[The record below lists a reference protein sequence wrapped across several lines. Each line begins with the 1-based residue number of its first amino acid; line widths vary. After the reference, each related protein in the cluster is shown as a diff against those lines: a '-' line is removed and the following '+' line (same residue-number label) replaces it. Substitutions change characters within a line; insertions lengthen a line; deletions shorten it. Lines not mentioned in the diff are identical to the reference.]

1 MRESPLRR
9 ADRESRKKNLSQS
22 SLWAIPLGGLGEF
35 GMNMLAL
42 RSGDDI
48 IVIDAGLMFPEQELL
63 GVDIVIPDITY
74 LKQNKRMVRAI
85 VLTHAH
91 EDHIGALPYIL
102 RDLNVPVYGTQ
113 FTLALVRKRLEEHA
127 LLDDATL
134 REVTPGQIIRIEP
147 FQIEF
152 LHVTHSTIDCVAL
165 AIRTPVG
172 VIIHTGDFKIDP
184 TPVDGKPFDLHAFA
198 RYGQEG
204 VLALFSD
211 STNVERPGFTPSER
225 AVVVRLEELFRA
237 APEKVVVSCFSSSI
251 HRIQQVI
258 DIACVVGRKIGIVG
272 RSMVNN
278 IEIAHGLGKLR
289 IPDGS
294 VVRPQDIRGFDP
306 KRLVV
311 LASGTQAEPMSAL
324 SRIAVDNHRL
334 LSIAQNDTVIL
345 SARLIPGNE
354 KAIFRMIDHLFRRR
368 VLVYYE
374 GGRAAPIH
382 VSGHASQE
390 EMKILLQLV
399 RPKYFVPVH
408 GEYRQLF
415 RHAALAEQVGAV
427 SGQIFLMESGQPIEF
442 TADGGAFRREPVTAG
457 RVMVDSGSLE
467 EIQDVVIRDRR
478 NLAEDG
484 VVVPIIAIDKH
495 TGRIE
500 TPPEIVTRGFLPN
513 EEGHEILARAREV
526 ILRTIDQSTPEEK
539 TDWSVIKEKI
549 RVDLKRFLNKQTAK
563 RPLILPVIL
572 EV

>member
-1 MRESPLRR
+1 MASTTP
-9 ADRESRKKNLSQS
+9 

-35 GMNMLAL
+35 GMNMMAL

-74 LKQNKRMVRAI
+74 LKQNKSKVRAI
-85 VLTHAH
+85 VLTHGH
-91 EDHIGALPYIL
+91 EDHIGAIPYIL
-102 RDLNVPVYGTQ
+102 GDLNVPVYGTQ
-113 FTLALVRKRLEEHA
+113 FTLALVRKKLEEHA
-127 LLDDATL
+127 LLDAATL
-134 REVTPGQIIRIEP
+134 NEVAPGETSKIGP
-147 FQIEF
+147 FEVEYV
-152 LHVTHSTIDCVAL
+152 HVTHSTVDCVAL

-172 VIIHTGDFKIDP
+172 VIIHTGDYKMDP

-204 VLALFSD
+204 VLALFAD
-211 STNVERPGFTPSER
+211 STNVERVGFTPSER
-225 AVVVRLEELFRA
+225 AVMVRMEELFRA
-237 APEKVVVSCFSSSI
+237 APEKIVFSCFSSSI

-258 DIACVVGRKIGIVG
+258 DLARSLGRKVGFVG
-272 RSMVNN
+272 RSMVDN
-278 IEIAHGLGKLR
+278 IEIAHALGRLR
-289 IPDGS
+289 VPDGS
-294 VVRPQDIRGFDP
+294 MVRPQDLRTFDP
-306 KRLVV
+306 KKLVV

-334 LSIAQNDTVIL
+334 MSIAENDTVIL
-345 SARLIPGNE
+345 SARIIPGNE

-374 GGRAAPIH
+374 GGRNAPIH

-399 RPKYFVPVH
+399 RPKYFVPLH
-408 GEYRQLF
+408 GEFRQLF
-415 RHAALAEQVGAV
+415 QQAALAEQVGAV
-427 SGQIFLMESGQPIEF
+427 SGEIFLLESGQPLEF
-442 TADGGAFRREPVTAG
+442 TADGQAHRREAVPAG

-467 EIQDVVIRDRR
+467 EIEDVVVRDRKH
-478 NLAEDG
+478 LSEDG

-500 TPPEIVTRGFLPN
+500 VPPEIVTRGFLPSDN
-513 EEGHEILARAREV
+513 GHEILSRARDV
-526 ILRTIDQSTPEEK
+526 VLKTIEESSPEEK
-539 TDWSVIKEKI
+539 MDWSVIKEKI
-549 RVDLKRFLNKQTAK
+549 RVDLKRYLNKQTAK

>member
-1 MRESPLRR
+1 
-9 ADRESRKKNLSQS
+9 LSTP

-42 RSGDDI
+42 RCGDDM

-74 LKQNKRMVRAI
+74 LKQNKHMLRAI
-85 VLTHAH
+85 VLTHGH
-91 EDHIGALPYIL
+91 EDHIGAMPYIL
-102 RDLNVPVYGTQ
+102 GDLDVPVYGTQ
-113 FTLALVRKRLEEHA
+113 FTLALVRRRLEEHA
-127 LLDDATL
+127 LLDTARL
-134 REVTPGQIIRIEP
+134 RQIAPGETTEIGPFKIEY
-147 FQIEF
+147 

-172 VIIHTGDFKIDP
+172 TIIHTGDYKIDP

-198 RYGQEG
+198 RYGQQG

-237 APEKVVVSCFSSSI
+237 APAKVVVSCFSSSI

-258 DIACVVGRKIGIVG
+258 DIARSVGRKVGFVG
-272 RSMVNN
+272 RSMVDN
-278 IEIAHGLGKLR
+278 IEIAHALGKLR
-289 IPDGS
+289 VPDGS
-294 VVRPQDIRGFDP
+294 VVRPQDLRTFDAR
-306 KRLVV
+306 KLVI

-334 LSIAQNDTVIL
+334 LSLGENDTVIL
-345 SARLIPGNE
+345 SARIIPGNE

-374 GGRAAPIH
+374 SGRNAPIH

-399 RPKYFVPVH
+399 RPKYFVPLH

-415 RHAALAEQVGAV
+415 QHAALAEQVGAV
-427 SGQIFLMESGQPIEF
+427 TGQVLLLETGRPVEF
-442 TADGGAFRREPVTAG
+442 TPDGRAYPREAVPAG

-467 EIQDVVIRDRR
+467 EVGEVVIRDRKH
-478 NLAEDG
+478 LSEDG
-484 VVVPIIAIDKH
+484 VVVPILVIDKH
-495 TGRIE
+495 TGEIE
-500 TPPEIVTRGFLPN
+500 LSPEIVTRGFLPA
-513 EEGHEILARAREV
+513 EDGQETLAKARDV
-526 ILRTIDQSTPEEK
+526 ILKTVELSSDEEK
-539 TDWSVIKEKI
+539 MDWSVIKEKI
-549 RVDLKRFLNKQTAK
+549 RVDLKRYLNKHTAK

>member
-1 MRESPLRR
+1 
-9 ADRESRKKNLSQS
+9 
-22 SLWAIPLGGLGEF
+22 
-35 GMNMLAL
+35 MNMMAL

-63 GVDIVIPDITY
+63 GVDIVIPDISY

-91 EDHIGALPYIL
+91 EDHIGAIPYIL
-102 RDLNVPVYGTQ
+102 RDLNVPIYGTE
-113 FTLALVRKRLEEHA
+113 FTLALVRKRLEEHG
-127 LLDDATL
+127 LLEEATL
-134 REVTPGQIIRIEP
+134 RQVAPGQIVRIEP

-211 STNVERPGFTPSER
+211 STNIERPGFTPSER

-258 DIACVVGRKIGIVG
+258 DIARIVGRKIGFVG
-272 RSMVNN
+272 RSMVTN
-278 IEIAHGLGKLR
+278 IEIAHELGKLR

-294 VVRPQDIRGFDP
+294 VVRPQDVRTFDP

-334 LSIAQNDTVIL
+334 LSIAENDTVIL
-345 SARLIPGNE
+345 SARIIPGNE

-390 EMKILLQLV
+390 EIKILLQLV
-399 RPKYFVPVH
+399 RPKYFVPIH

-442 TADGGAFRREPVTAG
+442 TADGGAYRREPVTAG

-467 EIQDVVIRDRR
+467 EIEDVVIRDRR
-478 NLAEDG
+478 HLAEDG

-495 TGRIE
+495 SGRIE
-500 TPPEIVTRGFLPN
+500 TPPEIVTRGFLPS
-513 EEGHEILARAREV
+513 EDGQEILARAREV
-526 ILRTIDQSTPEEK
+526 VLRTMDQSTPEEK

-549 RVDLKRFLNKQTAK
+549 RVDLKRYLNKQTAK

>member
-1 MRESPLRR
+1 M
-9 ADRESRKKNLSQS
+9 
-22 SLWAIPLGGLGEF
+22 WAIPLGGLGEF

-42 RSGDDI
+42 RTGDDI

-91 EDHIGALPYIL
+91 EDHIGAIPYIL
-102 RDLNVPVYGTQ
+102 GDLNVPIYGTQ
-113 FTLALVRKRLEEHA
+113 FTMALVRKKLEEHG
-127 LLDDATL
+127 LLDSAKLHEVSPGDTTTL
-134 REVTPGQIIRIEP
+134 GP
-147 FQIEF
+147 FQIEY
-152 LHVTHSTIDCVAL
+152 LRVTHSTIDCVAL
-165 AIRTPVG
+165 AVRTPVG

-198 RYGQEG
+198 RYGAEG

-237 APEKVVVSCFSSSI
+237 APERVVVSCFSSSI

-258 DIACVVGRKIGIVG
+258 DVARVVGRKIGVVG
-272 RSMVNN
+272 RSMVDN

-294 VVRPQDIRGFDP
+294 MVRPQDIRGFDRR
-306 KRLVV
+306 KLVV

-324 SRIAVDNHRL
+324 SRVSVDNHRL
-334 LSIAQNDTVIL
+334 MSIAENDTVIL
-345 SARLIPGNE
+345 SSRLIPGNE
-354 KAIFRMIDHLFRRR
+354 KAIFRMIDHFFRRR

-374 GGRAAPIH
+374 GGRSAPIH

-399 RPKYFVPVH
+399 RPKYFVPLH
-408 GEYRQLF
+408 GEYRHLF

-427 SGQIFLMESGQPIEF
+427 SGEIFLLESGHPVEF
-442 TADGGAFRREPVTAG
+442 TADGSAYRREPVAAG
-457 RVMVDSGSLE
+457 RVCVDSGSLE
-467 EIQDVVIRDRR
+467 EIEDVVIRDRR
-478 NLAEDG
+478 HLSEDG
-484 VVVPIIAIDKH
+484 VVVPIVAIDKH
-495 TGRIE
+495 TGLIE
-500 TPPEIVTRGFLPN
+500 TPPEIVTRGFLPS
-513 EEGHEILARAREV
+513 EDGQQILAKAREV
-526 ILRTIDQSTPEEK
+526 ILRTIEQSTPEEK
-539 TDWSVIKEKI
+539 MDWSVIKEKI
-549 RVDLKRFLNKQTAK
+549 RVELKRYLNKQTSK

>member
-1 MRESPLRR
+1 M
-9 ADRESRKKNLSQS
+9 
-22 SLWAIPLGGLGEF
+22 WAIPLGGLGEF
-35 GMNMLAL
+35 GMNMMAL

-91 EDHIGALPYIL
+91 EDHIGAIPYIL

-113 FTLALVRKRLEEHA
+113 FTLALVRKRLEEHG

-134 REVTPGQIIRIEP
+134 REVAPGQIIRIEP

-237 APEKVVVSCFSSSI
+237 APEKVVVSCFSSSV

-258 DIACVVGRKIGIVG
+258 DIARVVGRKIGIVG

-294 VVRPQDIRGFDP
+294 VVRPQDIRTFDP
-306 KRLVV
+306 KKLVV

-334 LSIAQNDTVIL
+334 LSIAENDTVIL

-442 TADGGAFRREPVTAG
+442 TADGGAYRREPVTAG

-467 EIQDVVIRDRR
+467 EIQDVVIRDRQH
-478 NLAEDG
+478 LAEDG
-484 VVVPIIAIDKH
+484 VVVTIIAIDKH

-513 EEGHEILARAREV
+513 EDGQEILARAREV
-526 ILRTIDQSTPEEK
+526 ILKTIEQSTPEEK

>member
-1 MRESPLRR
+1 
-9 ADRESRKKNLSQS
+9 
-22 SLWAIPLGGLGEF
+22 LWAIPLGGLGEF

-91 EDHIGALPYIL
+91 EDHIGAIPYIL
-102 RDLNVPVYGTQ
+102 RDLNVPIYGTT
-113 FTLALVRKRLEEHA
+113 FTLAILRKKLEEHA
-127 LLDDATL
+127 LLDEAKL
-134 REVTPGQIIRIEP
+134 IEVAPGQTTALGPFEIEY
-147 FQIEF
+147 

-165 AIRTPVG
+165 AVRTPVG

-184 TPVDGKPFDLHAFA
+184 TPVDGKPFDMHAFA

-225 AVVVRLEELFRA
+225 AVCVRLEELFRA
-237 APEKVVVSCFSSSI
+237 APQKVIVSCFSSSI

-258 DIACVVGRKIGIVG
+258 DIARQVGKKIGIVG
-272 RSMVNN
+272 RSMVDN
-278 IEIAHGLGKLR
+278 IEIAHGLDKLH

-294 VVRPQDIRGFDP
+294 VVRPQDLRGYDP

-311 LASGTQAEPMSAL
+311 LASGTQAEPLSAL

-334 LSIAQNDTVIL
+334 ISIGENDTVIL

-374 GGRAAPIH
+374 GGRSAPIH

-399 RPKYFVPVH
+399 KPKYFIPLH

-415 RHAALAEQVGAV
+415 RHAALAEQLGAV
-427 SGQIFLMESGQPIEF
+427 SGQVLLVESGQPIEF
-442 TADGGAFRREPVTAG
+442 TRDGGAHRREPVTAG
-457 RVMVDSGSLE
+457 RVLVDSGSLE
-467 EIQDVVIRDRR
+467 EIEEVVIRDRR
-478 NLAEDG
+478 HLAEDG

-495 TGRIE
+495 TGLME
-500 TPPEIVTRGFLPN
+500 TSPEIVTRGFLPS
-513 EEGHEILARAREV
+513 EDGTEILTKAREV
-526 ILRTIDQSTPEEK
+526 ILRTVEQSSPEEK
-539 TDWSVIKEKI
+539 MDWSVIKEKI
-549 RVDLKRFLNKQTAK
+549 RADLKRYLNKQTSK

>member
-1 MRESPLRR
+1 
-9 ADRESRKKNLSQS
+9 
-22 SLWAIPLGGLGEF
+22 LWAIPLGGLGEF

-42 RSGDDI
+42 RFGDEI

-74 LKQNKRMVRAI
+74 LKQNKRMVKAI

-91 EDHIGALPYIL
+91 EDHIGSIPYIL
-102 RDLNVPVYGTQ
+102 PELNVPIYGTQ
-113 FTLALVRKRLEEHA
+113 FTLAIVKKKLEEHG
-127 LLDDATL
+127 LLESAKLTEIAAGDT
-134 REVTPGQIIRIEP
+134 TSIGPFTIEY
-147 FQIEF
+147 
-152 LHVTHSTIDCVAL
+152 LHVTHSTVDCVAL
-165 AIRTPVG
+165 AVRTPVG

-198 RYGQEG
+198 RYGQAG

-225 AVVVRLEELFRA
+225 AVIVRLEELFRA
-237 APEKVVVSCFSSSI
+237 APKKVVVSCFSSSV

-258 DIACVVGRKIGIVG
+258 DIARMVGRKVGFVG
-272 RSMVNN
+272 RSMVDNV
-278 IEIAHGLGKLR
+278 EIAHGLGKLR

-294 VVRPQDIRGFDP
+294 VVRPQDIKTYDP
-306 KRLVV
+306 HKLVV
-311 LASGTQAEPMSAL
+311 LASGTQAEPLSAL

-334 LSIAQNDTVIL
+334 MNITENDTVIL
-345 SARLIPGNE
+345 SARIIPGNE
-354 KAIFRMIDHLFRRR
+354 KNIFRMIDHLFRRR

-374 GGRAAPIH
+374 SGRSAPIH

-399 RPKYFVPVH
+399 KPKYFIPVH

-415 RHAALAEQVGAV
+415 RHAALAEQLGAVGAE
-427 SGQIFLMESGQPIEF
+427 IFLIESGQPIEF
-442 TADGGAFRREPVTAG
+442 TVDGNARKREPVTAG
-457 RVMVDSGSLE
+457 RVCVDSGSLE
-467 EIQDVVIRDRR
+467 EIEDVVIRDRR
-478 NLAEDG
+478 HLSEDG
-484 VVVPIIAIDKH
+484 VVVPIIAINKH
-495 TGRIE
+495 TGRMEIA
-500 TPPEIVTRGFLPN
+500 PEIVTRGFLPS
-513 EEGHEILARAREV
+513 EDGAEILSQARDV
-526 ILRTIDQSTPEEK
+526 ILRTVEQSSQEEK

-549 RVDLKRFLNKQTAK
+549 RADLKRFLNKQTSK

>member
-1 MRESPLRR
+1 
-9 ADRESRKKNLSQS
+9 
-22 SLWAIPLGGLGEF
+22 
-35 GMNMLAL
+35 MNMLAL

-63 GVDIVIPDITY
+63 GVDVVIPDITY
-74 LKQNKRMVRAI
+74 LKQNRHMVRAI
-85 VLTHAH
+85 VLTHGH
-91 EDHIGALPYIL
+91 EDHIGAIPYIL
-102 RDLNVPVYGTQ
+102 GDLNVPVYGTQ
-113 FTLALVRKRLEEHA
+113 FTLALVRRRLEERG
-127 LLDDATL
+127 LLEAAKL
-134 REVTPGQIIRIEP
+134 HEVTPGQIIRIEP

-237 APEKVVVSCFSSSI
+237 APQKVLVSCFSSSI

-258 DIACVVGRKIGIVG
+258 DIAGIVGRKVGIVG
-272 RSMVNN
+272 RSMVTNV
-278 IEIAHGLGKLR
+278 EIAHGLGKLR
-289 IPDGS
+289 IPDGMI
-294 VVRPQDIRGFDP
+294 VRPQDIRSFDA

-311 LASGTQAEPMSAL
+311 LASGTQAEPMSSL

-334 LSIAQNDTVIL
+334 LSIGHDDTVIL
-345 SARLIPGNE
+345 SARIIPGNE
-354 KAIFRMIDHLFRRR
+354 KAIFRMIDHLFRRE

-399 RPKYFVPVH
+399 KPKYFVPVH

-415 RHAALAEQVGAV
+415 RHAALGEQVGAV
-427 SGQIFLMESGQPIEF
+427 TEQIFLVESGQPIEF
-442 TADGGAFRREPVTAG
+442 TADGRAFRREPVPAG
-457 RVMVDSGSLE
+457 RIMVDSGSLE
-467 EIQDVVIRDRR
+467 EIEDVVIRDRR
-478 NLAEDG
+478 HLAEDG

-495 TGRIE
+495 TGRME
-500 TPPEIVTRGFLPN
+500 TGPEIVTRGFLSDDGN
-513 EEGHEILARAREV
+513 EILARAREV
-526 ILRTIDQSTPEEK
+526 ILRTVEQSSMEEK

-549 RVDLKRFLNKQTAK
+549 RVDLKRFLNKQTSK

>member
-1 MRESPLRR
+1 MN
-9 ADRESRKKNLSQS
+9 KS

-42 RSGDDI
+42 RYGEDI
-48 IVIDAGLMFPEQELL
+48 IVIDAGLMFPEAELL

-74 LKQNKRMVRAI
+74 LKQNQRSVRAL

-91 EDHIGALPYIL
+91 EDHIGAVPYIL
-102 RDLNVPVYGTQ
+102 GDLNVPVYGTR
-113 FTLALVRKRLEEHA
+113 FTLALVRKRLEEHG
-127 LLDDATL
+127 LLEESDL
-134 REVTPGQIIRIEP
+134 HEVKAGEKLEIGP

-165 AIRTPVG
+165 AIRTPLG
-172 VIIHTGDFKIDP
+172 VIIHTGDFKLDP
-184 TPVDGKPFDLHAFA
+184 TPVDMKPFDLHSFA

-211 STNVERPGFTPSER
+211 STNVERPGYTPSER
-225 AVVVRLEELFRA
+225 AVWVRLEELFRA
-237 APEKVVVSCFSSSI
+237 APRKVVVSCFASSI

-258 DIACVVGRKIGIVG
+258 DIAMLTGRKVGFVG
-272 RSMVNN
+272 RSMVDN
-278 IEIAHGLGKLR
+278 IEIGHGLGCLR

-294 VVRPQDIRGFDP
+294 VVRPQDLRTFDP
-306 KRLVV
+306 KKLVV
-311 LASGTQAEPMSAL
+311 LASGSQAEPMSSL

-334 LSIAQNDTVIL
+334 LSIDENDTVIL
-345 SARLIPGNE
+345 SARIIPGNE

-368 VLVYYE
+368 ALVYYE
-374 GGRAAPIH
+374 GGRSAPIH

-399 RPKYFVPVH
+399 RPRYFIPLH

-415 RHAALAEQVGAV
+415 RHAALAQQVGAV
-427 SGQIFLMESGQPIEF
+427 SGEIFLLESGQPVEF
-442 TADGGAFRREPVTAG
+442 TADGAYRREPVPAG
-457 RVMVDSGSLE
+457 RVCVDSGSLE
-467 EIQDVVIRDRR
+467 EIEEVVIRDRR
-478 NLAEDG
+478 HLAEDG

-495 TGRIE
+495 TGRME
-500 TPPEIVTRGFLPN
+500 SSPEIVTRGFLAS
-513 EEGHEILARAREV
+513 EDGHEILTKARDV
-526 ILRTIDQSTPEEK
+526 ILRTLEQSNPEEK
-539 TDWSVIKEKI
+539 MDWSVMKEKI
-549 RVDLKRFLNKQTAK
+549 RVDLKRYLNKQTSK

>member
-1 MRESPLRR
+1 MSSTP
-9 ADRESRKKNLSQS
+9 

-42 RSGDDI
+42 RCGDDM

-74 LKQNKRMVRAI
+74 LKQNKHMLRAI
-85 VLTHAH
+85 VLTHGH
-91 EDHIGALPYIL
+91 EDHIGAMPYIL
-102 RDLNVPVYGTQ
+102 ADLDVPVYGTQ
-113 FTLALVRKRLEEHA
+113 FTLALVRRRLEEHA
-127 LLDDATL
+127 LLDIARL
-134 REVTPGQIIRIEP
+134 RQIAPGETTEIGPFKIEY
-147 FQIEF
+147 

-172 VIIHTGDFKIDP
+172 TIVHTGDYKIDP

-198 RYGQEG
+198 RYGQQG

-237 APEKVVVSCFSSSI
+237 APAKVVVSCFSSSI

-258 DIACVVGRKIGIVG
+258 DLARSVGRKVGFVG
-272 RSMVNN
+272 RSMVDN

-289 IPDGS
+289 VPDGS
-294 VVRPQDIRGFDP
+294 VVRPQDIRTFDP
-306 KRLVV
+306 RKLVI

-334 LSIAQNDTVIL
+334 LSLAENDTVIL
-345 SARLIPGNE
+345 SARIIPGNE

-374 GGRAAPIH
+374 SGRNAPIH

-399 RPKYFVPVH
+399 RPKYFVPLH

-415 RHAALAEQVGAV
+415 QHAALAGQVGAV
-427 SGQIFLMESGQPIEF
+427 SGQVLLLETGRPVEF
-442 TADGGAFRREPVTAG
+442 TPDGGARLREPVPAG

-467 EIQDVVIRDRR
+467 EVEEVVIRDRKH
-478 NLAEDG
+478 LSEDG
-484 VVVPIIAIDKH
+484 VVVPIIVIDKH
-495 TGRIE
+495 TGEIE
-500 TPPEIVTRGFLPN
+500 LSPEIVTRGFLHA
-513 EEGHEILARAREV
+513 EDGQETLAKARDV
-526 ILRTIDQSTPEEK
+526 ILKTVELSSDEEK
-539 TDWSVIKEKI
+539 MDWSVIKEKI
-549 RVDLKRFLNKQTAK
+549 RVDLKRYLNKHTAK